1 MITVSE
7 SKKKT
12 LGACKSE
19 ILKLQRKDFS
29 NKFVRITKDS
39 RRWKETSKDGRTALL
54 QTIKDTEDAMAN
66 EGVHEIVENF
76 V

>member
-1 MITVSE
+1 
-7 SKKKT
+7 
-12 LGACKSE
+12 
-19 ILKLQRKDFS
+19 
-29 NKFVRITKDS
+29 
-39 RRWKETSKDGRTALL
+39 LL